1 MQVGVK
7 LIGLAEVPP
16 PFAKNKERQ
25 INFYGIT
32 IRDLIEH
39 IVKNLAPELSQHL
52 LNEHEEISPDLAII
66 VNGFWISG
74 SNLANM
80 NLKEND
86 LIELV
91 SSPG

>member
-1 MQVGVK
+1 MQVRVK

-16 PFAKNKERQ
+16 PFEKNKERQ

-32 IRDLIEH
+32 IRDLIDH
-39 IVKNLAPELSQHL
+39 IVKNLAPELSEHFF
-52 LNEHEEISPDLAII
+52 NEHEEISSDLAII
-66 VNGFWISG
+66 VNSFWISG
-74 SNLANM
+74 SNRANM